1 MELDFYHKKL
11 NVRAAERLEFAI
23 LGNDEISG
31 KSQNWAGTAHC
42 PVNLLSSLSSKYK
55 HSAKTQENRKKNELL
70 SFPRNSYFAWV
81 CKLV

>member
-31 KSQNWAGTAHC
+31 KSQNWAGT
-42 PVNLLSSLSSKYK
+42 VNLLSSLSSKYK
-55 HSAKTQENRKKNELL
+55 HSAKAQENRKKNELL